1 MSSDQVRVL
10 VIDDEPHIRHFLRIS
25 LASQGFQVIEAATG
39 REGLEKLS
47 AGASA
52 PNADIV
58 LLDLGLPDMDGQQ
71 VLDAIR
77 QHYEVPV
84 IIVSV
89 RGHEAEKVRAL
100 DNGAS
105 DYVTKPFGIQELL
118 ARIRAL
124 LRRRAS
130 PSAQRFNHG
139 GLVVDIAAHQVSLN
153 NIAVHLTPKEFA
165 VLAHLIAC
173 AGRVVTQTQLLRQ
186 IWGPTHQ
193 DDSHYLRIVVSKL
206 RYKLGDDPQSPTL
219 LQTEPGI
226 GYRLSLEPDRE
237 DNSP

>member
-1 MSSDQVRVL
+1 MSSNQVRVL

-39 REGLEKLS
+39 REGLVKLS

-100 DNGAS
+100 D
-105 DYVTKPFGIQELL
+105 
-118 ARIRAL
+118 
-124 LRRRAS
+124 
-130 PSAQRFNHG
+130 
-139 GLVVDIAAHQVSLN
+139 
-153 NIAVHLTPKEFA
+153 
-165 VLAHLIAC
+165 
-173 AGRVVTQTQLLRQ
+173 
-186 IWGPTHQ
+186 
-193 DDSHYLRIVVSKL
+193 
-206 RYKLGDDPQSPTL
+206 
-219 LQTEPGI
+219 
-226 GYRLSLEPDRE
+226 LSLIHI
-237 DNSP
+237 